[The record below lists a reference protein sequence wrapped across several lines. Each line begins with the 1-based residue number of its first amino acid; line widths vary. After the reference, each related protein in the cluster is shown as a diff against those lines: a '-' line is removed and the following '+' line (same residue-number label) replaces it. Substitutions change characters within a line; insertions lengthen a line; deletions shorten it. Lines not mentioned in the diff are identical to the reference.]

1 MSILDSETTNLPQG
15 DLRLLGT
22 PTAQRLLTTVPV
34 ARLAYTGKDGTPRL
48 IPVNFLWRGGELV
61 IAAFAGTYKI
71 RDLRARPDVAVC
83 IDTTDAPPEVL
94 MLRGQ
99 VTLAEV
105 EGVLPEYAT
114 MQRTMMGEAAGS
126 AYIEAID
133 QPGLRMVRI
142 ALRPTWVGV
151 LDFQQ
156 RFSER
161 TPAPVL
167 AALGVAAETTE
178 KI

>member
-1 MSILDSETTNLPQG
+1 MGFSDNTTADLPQG
-15 DLRLLGT
+15 DVRLLKT
-22 PTAQRLLTTVPV
+22 PTAQHLLSAALV

-48 IPVNFLWRGGELV
+48 IPVNFLWTGDELV
-61 IAAFAGTYKI
+61 IAAFAGSYKI
-71 RDLRARPDVAVC
+71 RDLRARPDVAIC
-83 IDTTDAPPEVL
+83 IDTTDAPPQVL

-114 MQRTMMGEAAGS
+114 MQRAMMGEEAGT

-142 ALRPTWVGV
+142 LLRPTWVGV
-151 LDFQQ
+151 LDFHQ

-167 AALGVAAETTE
+167 AALAAAETA
-178 KI
+178 KPM